1 MKRLVIHIGTHKT
14 ATTTFQRIC
23 FTFKEFLLQ
32 KDIYYPT
39 LEDYPRLRNHAP
51 VAWNLDQINKSEG
64 QKYLEKILSSSHDK
78 EHSTTLLS
86 SEDFENMLVNHKIL
100 EQIIQTAS
108 KLRFDSIEILTV
120 IRNPKDYLNS
130 IYNELSKHGAIIDY
144 PTIIRRVEK
153 TGYFAYSGGNFNY
166 LFAINTLP
174 LMNELRDK
182 FPNITFHH
190 YSFEE
195 FTNSYPGK
203 SFIYNLLSREVSQ
216 KLETL
221 DLKRHG
227 AFLGNE
233 SLSEIETETLY
244 AMNSLGIKDPEKI
257 DNNLKNIIKQIT
269 NIRLSRAR
277 QGRAIADS
285 IFG

>member
-1 MKRLVIHIGTHKT
+1 
-14 ATTTFQRIC
+14 
-23 FTFKEFLLQ
+23 
-32 KDIYYPT
+32 
-39 LEDYPRLRNHAP
+39 
-51 VAWNLDQINKSEG
+51 
-64 QKYLEKILSSSHDK
+64 
-78 EHSTTLLS
+78 
-86 SEDFENMLVNHKIL
+86 MLVNHKIL

-130 IYNELSKHGAIIDY
+130 IYNELPKHGAIIDY

-153 TGYFAYSGGNFNY
+153 TGYFTYSGDNFNY

-203 SFIYNLLSREVSQ
+203 SFIYNLLSREISQ
-216 KLETL
+216 ILETL
-221 DLKRHG
+221 DLKRHGAFLGG

-233 SLSEIETETLY
+233 SLSEIETETRY

-257 DNNLKNIIKQIT
+257 DSNLKNIIKQIA